1 MGLQISL
8 ISFSP
13 NTTIK
18 SADVNA
24 NFQQILNATKYYG
37 DHGCNNNVNV
47 LIAIEDININF
58 WGGSQ
63 NCSRMRISNASLD
76 RGICLSSRSGGVV
89 NDCIMFDLGGHLT
102 FFKRSPADR
111 HGNKH
116 HCGTHFSGFGSG
128 FYSHG
133 FSSNTEIPYSFQ
145 ITIHDTIY
153 TRFRVSSHGKTTV
166 RIDMEVSV
174 NIRCH
179 AVHYWDDDDD

>member
-8 ISFSP
+8 INFSP

-128 FYSHG
+128 FY
-133 FSSNTEIPYSFQ
+133 
-145 ITIHDTIY
+145 

-174 NIRCH
+174 NVRCH